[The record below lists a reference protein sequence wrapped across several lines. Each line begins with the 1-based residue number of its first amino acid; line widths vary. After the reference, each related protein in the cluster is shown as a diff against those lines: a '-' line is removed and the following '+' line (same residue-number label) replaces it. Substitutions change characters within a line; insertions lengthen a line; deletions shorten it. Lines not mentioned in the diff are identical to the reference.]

1 MMLSKDN
8 AISIAFPDDG
18 AFKRFHTMFK
28 SFPTITCTKIRDKDH
43 RIVKVKDGSFD
54 NIVISFYGSLNDKLL
69 INNLSKSK

>member
-28 SFPTITCTKIRDKDH
+28 SFPTITCTKIRDKEH

-69 INNLSKSK
+69 INNLSTSK